1 MAESNP
7 RFSHFLAPRYWPT
20 WVGLGVMRSLCLLPF
35 GLQRGLGKV
44 IGSLTYHVLS
54 KRRRIAEKNLSL
66 CFPDWDAPTRDRIVK
81 ENFKNL
87 GQAIFETSM
96 TWWGSKKRLE
106 NLEVVEG
113 LHHIDEGLK
122 KGKGVILLSAHFT
135 TLELG
140 CRLLLLHVPFHA
152 MYRSHENPLFGE
164 VMRRSREKL
173 ANVAIPKNEVRQLV
187 RSLKGNHTV
196 WYAPDQAYR
205 GNNSISVPFFGVP
218 APTNPATSRL
228 AKMTGAPVIP
238 FFSERNEESG
248 RYHLKV
254 LPPIENFPT
263 NDVAKDAVTVNA
275 LIEAQV
281 RRAPEQYLWTH
292 RRFKP
297 LTPDQDDPYAE

>member
-1 MAESNP
+1 MPESQP
-7 RFSHFLAPRYWPT
+7 RYSQFLAPRYWPT
-20 WVGLGVMRSLCLLPF
+20 WAGLAVMRSLCLFPF
-35 GLQRGLGKV
+35 GIQRRLGKLV
-44 IGSLTYHVLS
+44 GSVSYYILG
-54 KRRRIAEKNLSL
+54 KRRQIAEKNLSL
-66 CFPDWDAPTRDRIVK
+66 CFPDWDEPTRNRIVK

-96 TWWGSKKRLE
+96 TWWGSKERLHD
-106 NLEVVEG
+106 LEVVEG
-113 LHHIDEGLK
+113 LKHIEQGLQQ
-122 KGKGVILLSAHFT
+122 GKGVILLSAHFT

-187 RSLKGNHTV
+187 RSLKGNHAV

-238 FFSERNEESG
+238 FFSERNEATG
-248 RYHLKV
+248 RYHLKI

-263 NDVAKDAVTVNA
+263 EDVAQDAVTVNK
-275 LIEAQV
+275 LIEEQV
-281 RRAPEQYLWTH
+281 KRCPEQYLWTH

-297 LTPDQDDPYAE
+297 LTADQHDPYSS